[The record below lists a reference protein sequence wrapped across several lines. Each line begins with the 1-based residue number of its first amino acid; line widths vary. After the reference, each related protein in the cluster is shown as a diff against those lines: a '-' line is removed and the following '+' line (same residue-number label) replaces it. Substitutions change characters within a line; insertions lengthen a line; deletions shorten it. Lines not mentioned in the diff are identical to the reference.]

1 MTNQAHSILLCL
13 KSRGKKIA
21 ISHPLT
27 VINAVQE
34 KQLQPSIKIS
44 FHQYHIIWKT
54 GKESHHTTVDSK
66 TILIYQTL
74 YHFFSDLTRQ
84 FSARF
89 SAHALSEMLLAV
101 CQQDWLVSGFSFTL
115 FTYTSFQS
123 VYGAFAS
130 KELFILSFKA
140 DEANVSVMEKLFE
153 KIGDHFN
160 NPEMS
165 DRILVVKIR
174 KDGWEK
180 LEAARRV
187 RSITKTNSQE
197 GNDAISGTNFNQ
209 KERLHV
215 STDKESIVSTSE
227 PKCDTESAGR
237 GDDSVNSASELRTVS
252 SLSCD
257 SGISDVTFSETKKT
271 VKSKKIEESSI
282 RGEKGHNP
290 VNQDSGNWQNA
301 ANSNGDAVVSPT
313 SSDVDVTISKLL
325 IADIS
330 YTHKAGAIGL
340 TALNTGDESPS
351 ASAPLQSSKTG
362 TAEASVEYLTFTD
375 TVIREQQLYVHSFWL
390 ALNSSYFRS
399 LFFSSGMKETK
410 VKKV

>member
-1 MTNQAHSILLCL
+1 M
-13 KSRGKKIA
+13 
-21 ISHPLT
+21 
-27 VINAVQE
+27 
-34 KQLQPSIKIS
+34 
-44 FHQYHIIWKT
+44 
-54 GKESHHTTVDSK
+54 DSK

-227 PKCDTESAGR
+227 PKCDTESAGP

-410 VKKV
+410 VKKVWFLWPDIYIYWLISCYFNWPQECPMAWHFLYT